1 MRRGGGKG
9 GGRRN
14 NGGKG
19 KVAVSMPTFSE
30 KGGGCSKRGRRQGKR
45 RSKGSE
51 DEESLHTNE
60 DTLGT
65 TDLSR
70 EGIGHLKM
78 QNTPTIKP
86 RKHTP
91 LLCRRL
97 SVD

>member
-30 KGGGCSKRGRRQGKR
+30 KGGGCSKRGRRQGKH

-78 QNTPTIKP
+78 QNTPNIKP